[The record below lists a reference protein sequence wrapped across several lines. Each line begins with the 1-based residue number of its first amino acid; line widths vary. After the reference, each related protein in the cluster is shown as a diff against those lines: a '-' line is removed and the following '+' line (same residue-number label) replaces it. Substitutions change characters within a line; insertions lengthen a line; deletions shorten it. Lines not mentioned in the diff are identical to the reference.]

1 LPYVGN
7 TDGSFNG
14 VRYQKDVVVGE
25 GGPLSR
31 ADLEYLASDE
41 FQRLRWEDEV
51 ESDQLPSGVYIGEDG
66 YAYDNPEDAGAEAPE
81 EGASGEAAITRAA
94 ELGIEAGAPAE
105 ESDEPDFT
113 EELQHQESHGDDSGE
128 SVVTRAN
135 ELGIE
140 PGAPAE
146 ESDEDDSE
154 NAES

>member
-1 LPYVGN
+1 MPYVGN

-14 VRYQKDVVVGE
+14 VRYQKDVVVAE

-51 ESDQLPSGVYIGEDG
+51 EGDQLPAGVYIGEDG
-66 YAYDNPEDAGAEAPE
+66 YAYDNPEDAGAEAE
-81 EGASGEAAITRAA
+81 EEAVGGEGVITRA
-94 ELGIEAGAPAE
+94 
-105 ESDEPDFT
+105 F
-113 EELQHQESHGDDSGE
+113 
-128 SVVTRAN
+128 

-146 ESDEDDSE
+146 ESDEPDHEEELNEDAEDAGEAEEADSGNE
-154 NAES
+154 